1 VLRLSQKWGALSL
14 SKPFNNN
21 SGPKSPLK
29 PGTLC
34 VRPFLVGGECRK
46 SRDNQNTGRATT
58 RARREREKNCNNI
71 VRFYHCE
78 TEQNGQTR
86 KEKKRTDGRAGAE
99 KQERNERKKEGS
111 KRKMGGTTGR
121 VLTTTTGERRIIFS
135 WPGQKVVVRH
145 IRFK

>member
-1 VLRLSQKWGALSL
+1 MLRLSQKWGALSL

-29 PGTLC
+29 PGTLR

-46 SRDNQNTGRATT
+46 SRDNQNT
-58 RARREREKNCNNI
+58 REGDDAGTQREKNCNNI

-86 KEKKRTDGRAGAE
+86 REKKRTG
-99 KQERNERKKEGS
+99 GS
-111 KRKMGGTTGR
+111 GGT
-121 VLTTTTGERRIIFS
+121 GE
-135 WPGQKVVVRH
+135 K
-145 IRFK
+145 